1 MTFQET
7 GLHEFIVR
15 ATDEL
20 GFEQPTPI
28 QERIIP
34 LILNNERDLIALAQ
48 TGTGKTAAFGLPL
61 IHLADMDSKKIQAIV
76 LCPTRELCM
85 QITGD
90 LDKYSKFM
98 DGFKTVAV
106 YGGADIRNQIRAL
119 KSGVQVVVGT
129 PGRVMDLIKREVL
142 QLAHIKWLV
151 LDEADEMLNMGF
163 KEDLD
168 VILAETPAEKRTF
181 LFSATMPPEIAG
193 IARKYMNKPEE
204 VSVGSRNQGADNVRH
219 EFYTVNAKDRYAA
232 LKRIADIYPNIYGI
246 VFCRTRAITK
256 EVADKLMNDGYN
268 ADALHGDLSQAQR
281 DFVMN
286 RFRIKQ
292 VQLLVATDVAA
303 RGLDVND
310 LTHIINYDLPDDNEV
325 YIHRT
330 GRTARA
336 GKSGV
341 AISIIH
347 SRESKK
353 IRDIESMLHKKFE
366 QKKVPTGVEICE
378 KQLFTLVD
386 RVEKVEVDEAQIEQF
401 LPVILNKLEW
411 LTREDLI
418 KHFVSVEFNRILNYY
433 KNTPDLNVARPEEN
447 KRRAPK
453 ENFVTLQIN
462 IGFQDGLNPPRLIGL
477 VNENTRNRDI
487 DVGRIEIQQK
497 FSLFEIEKNSW
508 EEVLKSFQDAKFDG
522 VKVKAELSRTEM
534 KARPKGRSGERS
546 GERSFDRPKYRSDEK
561 RSGYRSDDKPNY
573 RSDDRP
579 KYKSDDR
586 PKYKSDDKPRYK
598 SDERPK
604 FKSDDKAKYKP
615 DDRPKYKTD
624 DSQGDN
630 SKPWMNE
637 LSKDWSAEKPKRKSG
652 AWTKDKPKGKT
663 AGKSTDKSKESY
675 GGSRKKKSPFK
686 NW

>member
-1 MTFQET
+1 MQAIGGLFRTDQRKKSMTFQET

-34 LILNNERDLIALAQ
+34 LALNSERDLIALAQ

-61 IHLADMDSKKIQAIV
+61 IHMADMDDKKVQAIV

-90 LDKYSKFM
+90 MNKFSKFM
-98 DGFKTVAV
+98 NGFKTVAV
-106 YGGADIRNQIRAL
+106 YGGADIRAQIKAL

-129 PGRVMDLIKREVL
+129 PGRVMDLINRSVL
-142 QLAHIKWLV
+142 QLDSIKWLV

-163 KEDLD
+163 KDDLD
-168 VILAETPAEKRTF
+168 VILADTPKDKRTF
-181 LFSATMPPEIAG
+181 LFSATMPSEIAA

-204 VSVGSRNQGADNVRH
+204 VSVGNRNQGADNVRH
-219 EFYTVNAKDRYAA
+219 EYYTVHAKDRYAA

-256 EVADKLMNDGYN
+256 EVADHLMNDGYN

-281 DFVMN
+281 DYVMN

-292 VQLLVATDVAA
+292 LQLLVATDVAA

-325 YIHRT
+325 YIHRI

-347 SRESKK
+347 SRETRKMK
-353 IRDIESMLHKKFE
+353 DIEHLMNKKFE

-378 KQLFTLVD
+378 KQLFNLVD
-386 RVEKVEVDEAQIEQF
+386 KVENVDVDEAQIEPF
-401 LPVILNKLEW
+401 LPVILKKLEW
-411 LTREDLI
+411 LSREDLI
-418 KHFVSVEFNRILNYY
+418 KHFVSAEFNRILAYY
-433 KNTPDLNVARPEEN
+433 KNTPDLNAAHPEEGR
-447 KRRAPK
+447 KRTPK
-453 ENFVTLQIN
+453 DQFITFQIN
-462 IGFQDGLNPPRLIGL
+462 AGFNDGLNPPRLIGL
-477 VNENTRNRDI
+477 VNEQTRNRNI
-487 DVGRIEIQQK
+487 DVGRIEIGAN
-497 FSLFEIEKNSW
+497 SSYFEIEKKSS
-508 EEVLKSFQDAKFDG
+508 EEVLRAFKDAIFEG
-522 VKVKAELSRTEM
+522 VRVKVGISSSGPKPRSRD
-534 KARPKGRSGERS
+534 RSEH
-546 GERSFDRPKYRSDEK
+546 FTKYR
-561 RSGYRSDDKPNY
+561 
-573 RSDDRP
+573 
-579 KYKSDDR
+579 
-586 PKYKSDDKPRYK
+586 SDDKPRYK
-598 SDERPK
+598 SDDRPRY
-604 FKSDDKAKYKP
+604 KSDS
-615 DDRPKYKTD
+615 RPKYKSEDRPKHKSD
-624 DSQGDN
+624 DQPVE
-630 SKPWMNE
+630 KAKAWMND
-637 LSKDWSAEKPKRKSG
+637 LSQDWSKDKKKGKPG
-652 AWTKDKPKGKT
+652 AWSKDKPKSKS
-663 AGKSTDKSKESY
+663 KDRSTDKPKKSY
-675 GGSRKKKSPFK
+675 GGEKKKKSPYK

>member
-7 GLHEFIVR
+7 GLHEDITR

-34 LILNNERDLIALAQ
+34 LILNTEKDLIALAQ

-61 IHLADMDSKKIQAIV
+61 IHLSDMDSNKVQTIV

-90 LDKYSKFM
+90 MDKYSKYVR
-98 DGFKTVAV
+98 GFKTVAV
-106 YGGADIRNQIRAL
+106 YGGADIRNQIKGL
-119 KSGVQVVVGT
+119 KSGCQVVVGT
-129 PGRVMDLIKREVL
+129 PGRVMDLINREVL
-142 QLAHIKWLV
+142 KLGNIKWLV

-163 KEDLD
+163 KDDLD
-168 VILAETPAEKRTF
+168 VILAETPKEKRTF
-181 LFSATMPPEIAG
+181 LFSATMPSEIAS
-193 IARKYMNKPEE
+193 IARKYMDKPEE
-204 VSVGSRNQGADNVRH
+204 ISVGNRSQGADNVRH
-219 EFYTVNAKDRYAA
+219 EFYTVHAKDRYSA
-232 LKRIADIYPNIYGI
+232 LKRIADIYPSIYGI

-292 VQLLVATDVAA
+292 LQLLIATDVAA

-347 SRESKK
+347 SRETKK
-353 IRDIESMLHKKFE
+353 IRDIEHMLSKRFE

-378 KQLFTLVD
+378 KQLFNLVD

-401 LPVILNKLEW
+401 LPVILKKLEW

-418 KHFVSVEFNRILNYY
+418 KHFVSEEFNRILAYY
-433 KNTPDLNVARPEEN
+433 KNTPDLNVAHPEEDRDR
-447 KRRAPK
+447 KRSAAK
-453 ENFVTLQIN
+453 GQFVTLQIN
-462 IGFQDGLNPPRLIGL
+462 AGYKDGLNPPRLIGL
-477 VNENTRNRDI
+477 INEQTRNRNI
-487 DVGRIEIQQK
+487 AVGRIEIEQR
-497 FSLFEIEKNSW
+497 SSYFEIEKQSW
-508 EEVLKSFQDAKFDG
+508 EEVIKAFQNAKFEG
-522 VKVKAELSRTEM
+522 IKVRVEISGNEI
-534 KARPKGRSGERS
+534 KARSKSRSN
-546 GERSFDRPKYRSDEK
+546 DRPSYK
-561 RSGYRSDDKPNY
+561 
-573 RSDDRP
+573 SDDRP
-579 KYKSDDR
+579 SYKSDDR
-586 PKYKSDDKPRYK
+586 PKDKPKPWANDLTNDKTQGKSNDWSKDKPRSK
-598 SDERPK
+598 S
-604 FKSDDKAKYKP
+604 
-615 DDRPKYKTD
+615 
-624 DSQGDN
+624 N
-630 SKPWMNE
+630 
-637 LSKDWSAEKPKRKSG
+637 DWS
-652 AWTKDKPKGKT
+652 KDKPKGR
-663 AGKSTDKSKESY
+663 SDDKPKESY
-675 GGSRKKKSPFK
+675 GGKKRKRSPYK